1 MSTEA
6 LLTSFSSILFM
17 WGSQS
22 EERLLIG
29 KMAEKGKGG
38 GVQRAC
44 KVTLLIY
51 NRSSLKFCPC

>member
-44 KVTLLIY
+44 KVTLIGL
-51 NRSSLKFCPC
+51 L